1 MKIALW
7 MVQGLLAFA
16 FGASGYMKVFAFH
29 QFAASAP
36 DLANQQSLFTFIGM
50 AELAGAVGLILPAL
64 TGVLPVLTTWAAV
77 GLGTIM
83 VLGTGLHIMKGE
95 WSHAAITLVL
105 LALNAFVVWGRG
117 WGVGSPRKSTLKA

>member
-7 MVQGLLAFA
+7 IVQILLALA
-16 FGASGYMKVFAFH
+16 FGASGFMKVFAFD
-29 QFAASAP
+29 QFVASAP
-36 DLANQQSLFTFIGM
+36 DLANQQGLFAFIGI
-50 AELAGAVGLILPAL
+50 AELVGAVGLILPAL

-95 WSHAAITLVL
+95 WSHVPVTVIL
-105 LALNAFVVWGRG
+105 LALNVFVVWGRG
-117 WGVGSPRKSTLKA
+117 FGSQRKSTARV